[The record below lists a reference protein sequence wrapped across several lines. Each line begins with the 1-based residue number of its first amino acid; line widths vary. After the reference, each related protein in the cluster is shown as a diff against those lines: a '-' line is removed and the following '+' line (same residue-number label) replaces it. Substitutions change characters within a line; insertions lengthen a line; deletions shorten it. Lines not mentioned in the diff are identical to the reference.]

1 MSNKKEKW
9 ALGNR
14 WVLRNDVQ
22 YLQPFKLFNVDS
34 GRILDI
40 SQTLF
45 YLLVI
50 FCNKYVSFEELEE
63 YLISKNIN
71 IDLDVFYRT
80 VKKYSL
86 LEQQKNSIRN
96 TSRYFSSPNIIS
108 EVPLSSTPENAEI
121 HLTHRCNL
129 SCKHCFQE
137 SFPKSKL
144 YKEISQNQW
153 LSIFEQLEYYNVS
166 NIILSGGE
174 PMYYPAFNALFT
186 KLIDLR
192 FRFVILTNGL
202 LITDENIKLLSRPN
216 VSLTISL
223 DGHTSDNHDFLRG
236 KGTFDKVLKVLQNL
250 KRRNAKITLSHT
262 VHRKNYM
269 HIEDFIKFAIK
280 LEIQHLGFLMIDPL
294 GRALCNNNLL
304 LASKEMDTITENI
317 KKLKLMYK
325 DQLKI
330 EYTDPMSLQVG
341 ENRSNT
347 IFCSAGTNRIA
358 LDSNGILYPC
368 VMAFGEE
375 ELKVGDLKTE
385 NLLDLW
391 ISNKDWNVFR
401 GGIKI
406 NDLQECYNCHL
417 KEKCSLKNCR
427 LKSYKTNKNLYNKP
441 IGCMLERN
449 PV

>member
-1 MSNKKEKW
+1 
-9 ALGNR
+9 
-14 WVLRNDVQ
+14 
-22 YLQPFKLFNVDS
+22 
-34 GRILDI
+34 
-40 SQTLF
+40 
-45 YLLVI
+45 
-50 FCNKYVSFEELEE
+50 
-63 YLISKNIN
+63 
-71 IDLDVFYRT
+71 
-80 VKKYSL
+80 
-86 LEQQKNSIRN
+86 
-96 TSRYFSSPNIIS
+96 
-108 EVPLSSTPENAEI
+108 
-121 HLTHRCNL
+121 
-129 SCKHCFQE
+129 
-137 SFPKSKL
+137 
-144 YKEISQNQW
+144 
-153 LSIFEQLEYYNVS
+153 
-166 NIILSGGE
+166 
-174 PMYYPAFNALFT
+174 MYYPAFNALFT

-294 GRALCNNNLL
+294 GQALCNNNLL